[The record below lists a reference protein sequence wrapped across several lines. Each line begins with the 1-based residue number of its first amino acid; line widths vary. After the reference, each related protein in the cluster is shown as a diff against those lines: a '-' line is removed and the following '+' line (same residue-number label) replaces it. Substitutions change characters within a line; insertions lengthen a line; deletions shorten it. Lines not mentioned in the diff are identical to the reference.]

1 MTATAPVP
9 PTSTVPTGTVPS
21 DPEPTPIPVPDP
33 VVTPLTAPVFTHDVA
48 IVGLGYVGLPTA
60 LAYHHAGRSV
70 LALDVSARRLDDIAN
85 GAVDAIAS
93 DHDRLTEALDSTR
106 FELTSD
112 VRRLAS
118 ARAVIICVPTPVD
131 AHLVPDL
138 GILGRAC
145 ATVAAEAV
153 PGQLLVLTSTTYVG
167 CTAELL
173 GQPLAARGLVVGE
186 DVHLAFSAERID
198 PGSTIVAQEQVPRV
212 VGGATPACLE
222 RAVELLGRYADSVHP
237 VPCLETAEMTKL
249 LENTFRAVNIALANE
264 FADVCTDLGLDV
276 TDVIGAAATKPYG
289 FMPFWPGPGV
299 GGHCIPCDPHYL
311 LWQLR
316 RSHVDVPVM
325 DAAMHQIAA
334 RPGRVVERVRKV
346 LSDRGLGM
354 AGARVLVMGVAYKP
368 GVADLRESPALEILE
383 QLQHEGAQV
392 GFVDPYI
399 DSARLP
405 DGTELKAVPDPRAF
419 QPTLVLVHT
428 AHPGLD
434 VSWMAP
440 EQLVLDA
447 TFRTAVPAE
456 RVTL

>member
-1 MTATAPVP
+1 
-9 PTSTVPTGTVPS
+9 
-21 DPEPTPIPVPDP
+21 VPDP
-33 VVTPLTAPVFTHDVA
+33 VTLGEPAVFTHDVA

-70 LALDVSARRLDDIAN
+70 LALDVSERRLDDIAN

-93 DHDRLTEALDSTR
+93 DRDRLTDALESSR

-112 VRRLAS
+112 VAQLRT

-138 GILGRAC
+138 GILGSAC
-145 ATVAAEAV
+145 ATVAAHAV
-153 PGQLLVLTSTTYVG
+153 PGQLVVLTSTTYVG

-173 GQPLAARGLVVGE
+173 GQPLAERGLVVGE

-198 PGSTIVAQEQVPRV
+198 PGSTVVAQEQVPRV
-212 VGGATPACLE
+212 VGGATPECLE
-222 RAVELLGRYADSVHP
+222 RAVDLLAGYADSVHP

-276 TDVIGAAATKPYG
+276 VDVIGAAATKPYG

-316 RSHVDVPVM
+316 RSGVEVPVM

-346 LSDRGLGM
+346 LSDRGLGLG
-354 AGARVLVMGVAYKP
+354 GARVLVMGVAYKP
-368 GVADLRESPALEILE
+368 GVADLRESPALEIMEMLRR
-383 QLQHEGAQV
+383 EGAEV

-405 DGTELKAVPDPRAF
+405 DGTQLQGVSDPRGF

-428 AHPGLD
+428 AHPGMD
-434 VSWMAP
+434 VSWMTP
-440 EQLVLDA
+440 HQLVLDA